1 MADGLGGAESASPF
15 KGVKHDLLADAPTL
29 VAWGYGNRL
38 EQDIAASGFK
48 TAETTDR
55 SVLGCNKGYPPD
67 RFDVMTPRQM

>member
-1 MADGLGGAESASPF
+1 MIFLPMPRPWWPG
-15 KGVKHDLLADAPTL
+15 
-29 VAWGYGNRL
+29 GYGNRL

-55 SVLGCNKGYPPD
+55 SVLGCNKEYPPD